1 MLYACIKLQLTF
13 MVSKA
18 LTTNFLSKAFAVI
31 LEYLR
36 TGNWWFAGIPK
47 RQVYDEARFY
57 KIRKRV
63 LVVTAEIEDDY
74 LPGQRVK
81 LG

>member
-1 MLYACIKLQLTF
+1 MHVEKPNQYSVHTKNAK
-13 MVSKA
+13 
-18 LTTNFLSKAFAVI
+18 NFLSKAFAVI

-36 TGNWWFAGIPK
+36 TGNWWFAGMPK
-47 RQVYDEARFY
+47 RQVFDEARFF

-63 LVVTAEIEDDY
+63 LVVTADFKDDY
-74 LPGQRVK
+74 NPGQRVK

>member
-1 MLYACIKLQLTF
+1 M
-13 MVSKA
+13 
-18 LTTNFLSKAFAVI
+18 I
-31 LEYLR
+31 LEFLR

-47 RQVYDEARFY
+47 RQVFDEARYF
-57 KIRKRV
+57 KIHKRV

-74 LPGQRVK
+74 SPGQRVK

>member
-1 MLYACIKLQLTF
+1 M
-13 MVSKA
+13 
-18 LTTNFLSKAFAVI
+18 I

-36 TGNWWFAGIPK
+36 TGNWWFAGLPK
-47 RQVYDEARFY
+47 RQVFDEARFY

-63 LVVTAEIEDDY
+63 LVVTAVIEDDY